1 MQLLLVAVSV
11 IEAAPLLHPLGQPHL
26 LLSDRLHLVSVPVE
40 RQRREAQEDMV
51 EVEGGENEEEE
62 GPYGR
67 PFGALSLDVGQPYGA
82 LAAYQPGSPYGA
94 LARSSALAYSA
105 ATTNALLTTPF
116 AQAIAY
122 NSQQHAHTG
131 FCRDDEG
138 VVTFCPTVD
147 INQAGL
153 RAAPAVLQIDD

>member
-1 MQLLLVAVSV
+1 MQLLLVAASV
-11 IEAAPLLHPLGQPHL
+11 LQAAPLLHPLGLPHL
-26 LLSDRLHLVSVPVE
+26 LLPNGLHLVSEPVE

-51 EVEGGENEEEE
+51 EVEGGEEEKDE
-62 GPYGR
+62 PYGR

-82 LAAYQPGSPYGA
+82 LAAYQPGTPYGA
-94 LARSSALAYSA
+94 LARSSALAYSS
-105 ATTNALLTTPF
+105 ATANALLTSPF

-122 NSQQHAHTG
+122 NPQQHAHTG

-153 RAAPAVLQIDD
+153 RAPPAVLQIDD